1 MGSRL
6 LAEKSKKGAKR
17 SGGKGNNIQ
26 AVTTAIDVMNSV
38 SSIGRPALLRE
49 IAAKCGLTASRTHRY
64 LVSSAK
70 QGFLSK
76 RIAAGVTTLAQ

>member
-49 IAAKCGLTASRTHRY
+49 IAAKSDVVTAFTP
-64 LVSSAK
+64 A
-70 QGFLSK
+70 LSK
-76 RIAAGVTTLAQ
+76 QTGLIRRRVVRLLCG